1 MYCVA
6 KRKTT
11 VYIDEELLRMAKVR
25 AARTDR
31 RDSEILEAAL
41 RNYLGL
47 SALEEMRARSDL
59 NEEQAME
66 LAYAELRELR
76 RDE

>member
-1 MYCVA
+1 MA